1 MAEFGYM
8 GSHTY
13 NTIGDTLYPF
23 RIHFVYIFWFVH
35 IMRVPTWNGDIVDKR
50 CFLDVS
56 NFSDDDL
63 DTETQDTEE
72 HPLLVVFSIEY
83 VKSSFEFEQSDLLQ
97 RRAGK
102 CDWGNSAT
110 LLLYTL
116 GGIFMAGIMWWFSA
130 NPPYL
135 SPPLISP
142 SNILLAW

>member
-1 MAEFGYM
+1 
-8 GSHTY
+8 
-13 NTIGDTLYPF
+13 
-23 RIHFVYIFWFVH
+23 
-35 IMRVPTWNGDIVDKR
+35 MRVPTWNGDIVDKR

-116 GGIFMAGIMWWFSA
+116 GGIFMAGIMWGVFGQSA
-130 NPPYL
+130 IFIPAINF
-135 SPPLISP
+135 PLQYFTC
-142 SNILLAW
+142 LVM